1 MLTISLRMHFVLQ
14 AGAFVLRVCYYAFAL
29 GFAFWFLC
37 ACLHAW
43 FGLNLAFG
51 LVPERL
57 VGWRHHMLCVDFRVF
72 VIVLHNVFFYIFQFT
87 VALKSVSLSLLDSF
101 AGCYCNAK
109 SRRVSHFTVYLTNN
123 QFYWLTSFLYY
134 RFIRITHRNIR
145 FRKKIRIIGVNF
157 IYASLKTLRFTV

>member
-1 MLTISLRMHFVLQ
+1 MLSRSVSLFGSLR
-14 AGAFVLRVCYYAFAL
+14 
-29 GFAFWFLC
+29 

-57 VGWRHHMLCVDFRVF
+57 VGWRRRMLCVDFRVF
-72 VIVLHNVFFYIFQFT
+72 VIVLHNVFFYIFRFT
-87 VALKSVSLSLLDSF
+87 VALKSVSVYHYSTALRGVIAMLR
-101 AGCYCNAK
+101 AVGI
-109 SRRVSHFTVYLTNN
+109 RRVSHFTVYLTNN

>member
-1 MLTISLRMHFVLQ
+1 MPSRSVSLFGSLR
-14 AGAFVLRVCYYAFAL
+14 
-29 GFAFWFLC
+29 

-57 VGWRHHMLCVDFRVF
+57 VGWRRRMLCVDFRVF
-72 VIVLHNVFFYIFQFT
+72 VIVLHNVFFYIFRFT
-87 VALKSVSLSLLDSF
+87 VALKSVSVYHYSTALRGVITMLR
-101 AGCYCNAK
+101 AVGI
-109 SRRVSHFTVYLTNN
+109 RRVLHFTVYLTNN